1 VRSPSSSEVSR
12 CWLVISYNKL
22 INGLCCIEQVSNVRH
37 RDKTSQR
44 KFSTLI
50 KRMIV
55 ELERDPQ
62 QYADG
67 NIVEVC
73 SILYQVIMVSEMG
86 G

>member
-1 VRSPSSSEVSR
+1 M
-12 CWLVISYNKL
+12 
-22 INGLCCIEQVSNVRH
+22 RH
-37 RDKTSQR
+37 RDKASQR

-73 SILYQVIMVSEMG
+73 SILYQVKMVSDMDG
-86 G
+86 